1 MTSKLAALGRFIGT
15 WYVSTILL
23 IAVGLA
29 LGSTVFFYGYPGEP
43 KIGVI
48 DIPFTVIN
56 DRSAFE
62 ISAML
67 DYVRNEGSIKGVVI
81 SINSPGG
88 GAAPSEELFFE
99 IVRLR
104 EKKPVVI
111 VMEDLVA
118 SGGFMMTMAT
128 NYSMAKPSS
137 FVGGVGV
144 ILSPLPPRL
153 PFQPSDREGVTGPFK
168 LEGGS
173 RRRYV
178 TMSDQLQQAFA
189 TIVVTERGDKLR
201 ITKNEILKGNLYSG
215 VEAMQV
221 GLIDGLGSHTD
232 AIDKVA
238 SLAGIA
244 NFGLVDVNTEVSRI
258 FNEKLDRINGPLQF
272 ESGLADGFGAAELLT
287 LLNGQ
292 GGGLDEGAAL
302 LKDLLAGGSE
312 ALLTLPPPGGIG
324 ADPREALPDF
334 PLRIAGPKAYYLYV
348 GSSE

>member
-1 MTSKLAALGRFIGT
+1 MSKVAALGRFIGT
-15 WYVSTILL
+15 WYVSTVLL
-23 IAVGLA
+23 IAAGLA
-29 LGSTVFFYGYPGEP
+29 IGSTVFFYGYPGKP

-88 GAAPSEELFFE
+88 GAAPSEKLFFE

-118 SGGFMMTMAT
+118 SGGFMMSMAA
-128 NYSMAKPSS
+128 NYSIAKPSS

-144 ILSPLPPRL
+144 ILSPLPPLL
-153 PFQPSDREGVTGPFK
+153 PFQPPDDSEAVTGPFK
-168 LEGGS
+168 LVGGS
-173 RRRYV
+173 RRHYI
-178 TMSDQLQQAFA
+178 TMTDQLRQAFA
-189 TIVVTERGDKLR
+189 AIVLTERGDRLR
-201 ITKNEILKGNLYSG
+201 ITKNEILEGNLYSG

-221 GLIDGLGSHTD
+221 GLIDGLGGHTD

-238 SLAGIA
+238 S
-244 NFGLVDVNTEVSRI
+244 
-258 FNEKLDRINGPLQF
+258 
-272 ESGLADGFGAAELLT
+272 
-287 LLNGQ
+287 
-292 GGGLDEGAAL
+292 
-302 LKDLLAGGSE
+302 
-312 ALLTLPPPGGIG
+312 
-324 ADPREALPDF
+324 
-334 PLRIAGPKAYYLYV
+334 
-348 GSSE
+348 